1 MSHAQLADQ
10 AFDAIPKY
18 KIKPAPGGAKP
29 SIYAVRW
36 SYDGSLLASAIDD
49 GRIRLYDGATGRTKF
64 SLLHNDGE
72 DGVCSDESHHP
83 QHRKSHISKAP
94 LGSDAMA
101 AAAAA
106 HAAAAEAMQNKGINH
121 ATIALRWSPLI
132 VPTGDASSGGS
143 LRNYTL
149 LSSSSN
155 GVLRQWKITQ
165 SDRSVGG
172 SECPQPSCAREVQL
186 GNSSVAFCLD
196 YDSSGKRFAA
206 GCKDAVLRVYD
217 EETGALVN
225 TLDGGEGAE
234 FTSHTVARE
243 MPSADYAL
251 KVVNKTQAD
260 EAVRGLNR
268 EGREVTRH
276 SNRLYGCKFASG
288 HTSHIDNL
296 VISAG
301 WDRTMQVWD
310 LRAPGPAVKSFF
322 GVYLSGDA
330 LDCVGSD
337 IVTAS
342 YRPVNQLQVWDL
354 RFGNEPRNIE
364 EFNDGKPHE
373 FFSAQFSSNRD
384 VNSHL
389 DTTTTS
395 SSEGRTCFLAA
406 GGTGSDSL
414 KILDHLRNNK
424 VAAVINDLPGGVVSL
439 DFCPRIFFQ
448 PPADAHVDK
457 STLDTSPSPGHSRY
471 AHLKETHVPGEKARS
486 GAHNRGT
493 RIAIACKDSHI
504 RVVDICAVKS
514 VGFAYEDEEEVDD
527 GEQDQDNVIVGG
539 PASPSKEKEKEKEA
553 APLSVVTTD
562 VLSSAQQMLSPCMSD
577 GSIDTGFSPAAVKLP
592 AGSEPA
598 GLKHSASSVL

>member
-1 MSHAQLADQ
+1 MSHTQLADQ
-10 AFDAIPKY
+10 AFDAVPKY

-132 VPTGDASSGGS
+132 VPAGDASSGS
-143 LRNYTL
+143 LRNYML

-165 SDRSVGG
+165 NDRSVSG
-172 SECPQPSCAREVQL
+172 ECPQPSCAREVQL
-186 GNSSVAFCLD
+186 GNNSVAFCLD

-225 TLDGGEGAE
+225 TLDGGVGAE
-234 FTSHTVARE
+234 FTAHTVARE

-251 KVVNKTQAD
+251 KLINKTQAD
-260 EAVRGLNR
+260 ETVRGLNR
-268 EGREVTRH
+268 ESREVTRH

-342 YRPVNQLQVWDL
+342 YRPVNQLQLWDL
-354 RFGNEPRNIE
+354 RFGNEPRDID

-384 VNSHL
+384 VNSHF
-389 DTTTTS
+389 DTTS
-395 SSEGRTCFLAA
+395 STEGRSCFLAA

-414 KILDHLRNNK
+414 KILDHLRGNK

-439 DFCPRIFFQ
+439 DFCPHIFQ
-448 PPADAHVDK
+448 PPAEAQAQVDK
-457 STLDTSPSPGHSRY
+457 STLDTTPSPGHSRY

-486 GAHNRGT
+486 GAHNSGT

-504 RVVDICAVKS
+504 RVVDICAVRS

-527 GEQDQDNVIVGG
+527 GEEDQDNVIVGG
-539 PASPSKEKEKEKEA
+539 PPSPVKAKA
-553 APLSVVTTD
+553 APPLSIVTDGQT
-562 VLSSAQQMLSPCMSD
+562 VSAAQTLSPCMSD
-577 GSIDTGFSPAAVKLP
+577 GSITTGFSPAAVKLP

-598 GLKHSASSVL
+598 GGLKHSASSVL